1 MIDRNYGDRARE
13 RRERA
18 VRALE
23 GEPPTSEAQPRRR
36 MSGVRTR
43 HYRCRWAVAESA
55 TPSSVEK
62 GSNVVQDRLIKPN
75 VRGPCEPRAN
85 VMECPRVPAR
95 DSRWQLRHTEG
106 PFAGPFA
113 KPSTDSNRRPPLYE
127 EGPCVN
133 WLR

>member
-1 MIDRNYGDRARE
+1 MIDRNYGDLARE

-55 TPSSVEK
+55 TPSLPSLCAQLMAAAGNVFGLFGPSS
-62 GSNVVQDRLIKPN
+62 GSTDLRRIAAV
-75 VRGPCEPRAN
+75 
-85 VMECPRVPAR
+85 CPRSAP
-95 DSRWQLRHTEG
+95 
-106 PFAGPFA
+106 
-113 KPSTDSNRRPPLYE
+113 
-127 EGPCVN
+127 
-133 WLR
+133 

>member
-1 MIDRNYGDRARE
+1 MIDRNYGDLARE

-18 VRALE
+18 VRPLE
-23 GEPPTSEAQPRRR
+23 GETPTSEAQLRNR
-36 MSGVRTR
+36 MSGVGTR

-85 VMECPRVPAR
+85 VMDCPRVPAR
-95 DSRWQLRHTEG
+95 DSRWQLRHTKG
-106 PFAGPFA
+106 PFAGSFG
-113 KPSTDSNRRPPLYE
+113 KPSDGLEPSTPSLPWRF
-127 EGPCVN
+127 
-133 WLR
+133 